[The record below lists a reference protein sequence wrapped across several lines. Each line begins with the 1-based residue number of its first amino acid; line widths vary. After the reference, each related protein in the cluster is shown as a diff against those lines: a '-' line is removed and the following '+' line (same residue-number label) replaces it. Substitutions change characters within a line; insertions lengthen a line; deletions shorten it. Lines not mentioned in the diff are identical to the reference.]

1 MMKKTYMKPAT
12 EVVEL
17 NFSGVLMTSG
27 NVEGTGTDTKMFW
40 DDEADG
46 SVIL

>member
-12 EVVEL
+12 EVIEL

-27 NVEGTGTDTKMFW
+27 NVGDTGTKMYW
-40 DDEADG
+40 DDDADG
-46 SVIL
+46 TDVL

>member
-27 NVEGTGTDTKMFW
+27 NVGDTGTGTKMYW
-40 DDEADG
+40 DDEADDTD
-46 SVIL
+46 VL

>member
-27 NVEGTGTDTKMFW
+27 NVGDTDTKMYW
-40 DDEADG
+40 EDEADDTD
-46 SVIL
+46 VL